1 MKSLTE
7 YIAARNQPYDFRIKI
22 AKIEPKGEIMER
34 IKNALDA
41 YELVSVTPAKSLP
54 IQEHREFPKWG
65 ACECWQF
72 EASVAYPTITTQI
85 RQLIVERAAINPE
98 WVCVYGRQQADD
110 NDAFES
116 YGKDHEGSLLLNSEL
131 QDVPGGQELVA
142 EKRKDSLL
150 KELDKASPKMVA
162 LESDADLVSPHPKR
176 TKLPPAQTTNQLP
189 QGVKSPVGSQQNKLP
204 PVKGK
209 KK

>member
-7 YIAARNQPYDFRIKI
+7 YIASRNQPYDFRVKI

-54 IQEHREFPKWG
+54 IQEHVEFPKWG

-85 RQLIVERAAINPE
+85 RQLIVERAGINPE
-98 WVCVYGRQQADD
+98 WVCVYGKQQADD
-110 NDAFES
+110 NDAFEA
-116 YGKDHEGSLLLNSEL
+116 YGKDHEGSLLLDSEL
-131 QDVPGGQELVA
+131 KDVAGAQQLVGDR
-142 EKRKDSLL
+142 RKDSLL
-150 KELDKASPKMVA
+150 KELDAQSPK
-162 LESDADLVSPHPKR
+162 LSGFKDPKLISQQASEK
-176 TKLPPAQTTNQLP
+176 TPAAKTTNQLSR
-189 QGVKSPVGSQQNKLP
+189 GTKSPVGSQQNKLP
-204 PVKGK
+204 QVKGK
-209 KK
+209 NK

>member
-7 YIAARNQPYDFRIKI
+7 YIASRNQPYDFRVKI

-54 IQEHREFPKWG
+54 IQEHVEFPKWG

-85 RQLIVERAAINPE
+85 RQLIVERAGINPE
-98 WVCVYGRQQADD
+98 WVCVYGKQQADD
-110 NDAFES
+110 NDAFEA
-116 YGKDHEGSLLLNSEL
+116 YGKDHEGSLLLDSEL
-131 QDVPGGQELVA
+131 KDVAGAQELVGDQ
-142 EKRKDSLL
+142 RKDSLL
-150 KELDKASPKMVA
+150 KELDAQSPKLTGFKEPA
-162 LESDADLVSPHPKR
+162 LTATRSPEK
-176 TKLPPAQTTNQLP
+176 TKPAQTTNALP
-189 QGVKSPVGSQQNKLP
+189 QDSKSPVGSQQNKLP

-209 KK
+209 NK

>member
-7 YIAARNQPYDFRIKI
+7 YIAQRNQPYDFRIKI
-22 AKIEPKGEIMER
+22 AKVNPKGEIMER

-41 YELVSVTPAKSLP
+41 YELVGVTSAKSLP
-54 IQEHREFPKWG
+54 IQEHREFPKSG

-85 RQLIVERAAINPE
+85 RQLIVERAGINPE
-98 WVCVYGRQQADD
+98 LVCVYGRQQADD
-110 NDAFES
+110 NDAFEA
-116 YGKDHEGSLLLNSEL
+116 YGKDHEGALLLDDKL
-131 QDVPGGQELVA
+131 QDAPGGQDLVGDN
-142 EKRKDSLL
+142 RKNSLL
-150 KELDKASPKMVA
+150 RELEAQSPKMVA
-162 LESDADLVSPHPKR
+162 LESDADLVSGRSTER
-176 TKLPPAQTTNQLP
+176 TKPAQTTNQLP

-209 KK
+209 NK